1 MPVANEEARALTA
14 QHFSNKMEAIARL
27 GGGVAHQFNNLLTA
41 ILATTDLALATSDLT
56 PALRSD
62 LEDIREA
69 GHRAASITRQLL
81 AFAGSQSTSPRA
93 TNVNDLVAELEPL
106 LKHVLPSNVSLEL
119 RLHATESVM
128 VDPVRLEQ
136 VILHLVVNSV
146 DALSQGGSIT
156 IATRDVDGV
165 PRSDTQEAKVGA
177 FTEIA
182 IADTGHGMD
191 DVTRARVFE
200 PFFSTKGQ
208 AGGGIGLGLAS
219 VYGTMHQL
227 GGGIGIESELGA
239 GTRVRLFVPRLAA
252 GQPTSAP
259 PRSDDN
265 GTVPAEVL
273 LVVEDE
279 SVVRAPIC
287 RALRNLGYFVLEANN
302 GEDALAVMQEYHS
315 PIHLVI
321 TDVMM
326 PEMDGAELVSLLR
339 DWYPKLRVLFI
350 SGYSPHHLEHSSG
363 GGGGGG
369 GGGIVHGSAFLAKPF
384 SLELLGRRVR
394 EILDDQ

>member
-1 MPVANEEARALTA
+1 MPAANEEARALTA

-56 PALRSD
+56 PSLRHD
-62 LEDIREA
+62 LEQIREA
-69 GHRAASITRQLL
+69 GHRAAAITRQLL

-119 RLHATESVM
+119 RLNAAESVM

-146 DALSQGGSIT
+146 DALSQGGTIT

-165 PRSDTQEAKVGA
+165 PRSDTQEAKAGA

-208 AGGGIGLGLAS
+208 VGGGIGLGLAS

-252 GQPTSAP
+252 GQPTSAPP

-350 SGYSPHHLEHSSG
+350 SGYSPHHLEHSG

-394 EILDDQ
+394 EILDDV